1 MHLAPD
7 AARKGAFKRKGPTIA
22 IVIGSGPKGAPP
34 KDEAM
39 AEDEDGEDVTC
50 PKCGHRFD
58 PMESVEEDKAEDE
71 SDAYA
76 DDKKADDDDEEED
89 EEKV

>member
-22 IVIGSGPKGAPP
+22 IVIGGAPKDAPP
-34 KDEAM
+34 KNNAI
-39 AEDEDGEDVTC
+39 AEDADGEDATC

-58 PMESVEEDKAEDE
+58 PLKSVEEDRAEDA

-76 DDKKADDDDEEED
+76 DDKKVDDDDAEED
-89 EEKV
+89 KERV